1 MINGRCYIKEGV
13 PEINRPVTL
22 LTDYVVK
29 MFKKCFSKYL
39 EVVISINCVNPV
51 AVKKSY
57 ISVFSAHYFY
67 REVLDSK
74 NIKISLVILKNTF
87 FNCFFQHIFVF
98 LLKISFFKSSLIKL
112 FFRLPVSINDNKYI
126 RNIN

>member
-1 MINGRCYIKEGV
+1 MINGRCYIKKCV

-29 MFKKCFSKYL
+29 IFKKCFSKYL
-39 EVVISINCVNPV
+39 EVGISINCVNPV

-57 ISVFSAHYFY
+57 ISVFSTHYFY

-74 NIKISLVILKNTF
+74 NIKISLVI
-87 FNCFFQHIFVF
+87 
-98 LLKISFFKSSLIKL
+98 
-112 FFRLPVSINDNKYI
+112 
-126 RNIN
+126 